1 MNLIF
6 ISDEVL
12 GSRAPGLK
20 SGYNTQ
26 VCKGFLQSLKQLGKA
41 NNQFFSVVRMSI
53 LSKGN
58 YQLVKTKIWLFPT
71 NFPDHRKP
79 FPILTF
85 EKQIFLAVFGS
96 FNIYLT

>member
-1 MNLIF
+1 MNFIF

-26 VCKGFLQSLKQLGKA
+26 VCKCFLQSLKITKIFQ
-41 NNQFFSVVRMSI
+41 SRMSI

-71 NFPDHRKP
+71 NFPTRGN
-79 FPILTF
+79 L
-85 EKQIFLAVFGS
+85 FLLLKNKYF
-96 FNIYLT
+96 